1 MAVEFAAWVS
11 AYGYPVVLVGAVF
24 EGETVLVL
32 AGLFAHRGL
41 LDLPLLI
48 ALGALGGAGGDI
60 VYFALGRRYGDAL
73 LNRYPRFAPAAER
86 VQALVRRHPE
96 LAIFGIRF
104 LYGLRTV
111 GPAVIGSSAVPWSRF
126 LVLNALG
133 AFAWSACWV
142 GAGYVL
148 GEAAQRLLG
157 RVMHVER
164 ELAIGA
170 LFVALVATIAL
181 RLWRRRVRSPSR
193 PR

>member
-1 MAVEFAAWVS
+1 MAIDLAPWIA
-11 AYGYPVVLVGAVF
+11 AYGYPATLAGALF

-32 AGLFAHRGL
+32 AGLFAHRGV
-41 LDLPLLI
+41 LDLSWLI
-48 ALGALGGAGGDI
+48 VLGAIGGATGDI
-60 VYFALGRRYGDAL
+60 VYFALGRRYGKVL
-73 LNRYPRFAPAAER
+73 LARFPKYAPAADR
-86 VQALVRRHPE
+86 VQAMIRRHPE

-111 GPAVIGSSAVPWSRF
+111 GPVVIGSSAVPWPRF
-126 LVLNALG
+126 LVLNVFG
-133 AFAWSACWV
+133 AVVWSVCWV

-164 ELAIGA
+164 EFLIAVLA
-170 LFVALVATIAL
+170 VAVIVTIVL
-181 RLWRRRVRSPSR
+181 RLRRRRIHSSGL